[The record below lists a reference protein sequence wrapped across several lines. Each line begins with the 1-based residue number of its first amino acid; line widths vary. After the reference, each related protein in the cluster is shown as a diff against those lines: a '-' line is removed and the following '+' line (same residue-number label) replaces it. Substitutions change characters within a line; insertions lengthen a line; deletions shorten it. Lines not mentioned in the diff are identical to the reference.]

1 MDNHTDI
8 SSNTIISKLPNKLKF
23 WIILLRLDRPI
34 GWWLLLLPSW
44 WVILNEVNSLILS
57 FKLISLFTIGSIL
70 MRGAGC
76 IINDLWDKDID
87 SQVTRTKNRPIANG
101 SITAKE
107 ALIGVL
113 ILLAISSILLL
124 FLPFRSFL
132 IAILSLPL
140 IILYPLAKRYTKY
153 PQFALGIVFS
163 WGVPLGWSATNTDFN
178 LEVVIM
184 YLGTIAWVFGYDT
197 IYSIQDKKDDMQ
209 LQVHST
215 SLTFKDNTKYAVSI
229 AYFLCFILFIN
240 INWSFLW
247 IIGILLAGLHMIWQI
262 KNLDLDSPS
271 KALKLFKSNRDLGLI
286 ISLFAFLDLYFRV

>member
-8 SSNTIISKLPNKLKF
+8 SSNAIISKLPNKLKF

-57 FKLISLFTIGSIL
+57 LKLISLFTIGSIL

-101 SITAKE
+101 SITSKE

-113 ILLAISSILLL
+113 ILLAISSVLLL
-124 FLPFRSFL
+124 FLPFKSFL
-132 IAILSLPL
+132 IAVLSLPL

-153 PQFALGIVFS
+153 PQIALGIVFS

-209 LQVHST
+209 LRVHST

-229 AYFLCFILFIN
+229 AYFLFFILFIN
-240 INWSFLW
+240 ISWSFLW
-247 IIGILLAGLHMIWQI
+247 ITGILLAGLHMIWQI